1 MVAAAALGG
10 FLACE
15 ALHRWRSRGQE
26 EAKPQRS
33 PDEDS
38 PSVEASAPEVS
49 ELPVAAPQSSHSE
62 ESHVEVAPDRD
73 EARTAEAP
81 QAETELP
88 ERTFGLRTL
97 LEALQ
102 ASERVSTPSIEGPF
116 QLNQSEEVPLV
127 CFQFKMSHFVCKAF
141 LAAGADEGTRH
152 LKLQTIFEDN
162 RQGLVEEHRY
172 FMANEWNSSK
182 AYTRLKC
189 GSSDRGR
196 TNVFTLEYD
205 LLCPV
210 ALKHSA
216 GVLLLNFVLRMWYTS
231 MVACVMHIVA
241 PRDLP
246 FATHSMIVENTLT
259 VSVREEDA
267 GILKEAC
274 PICLECFQVG
284 DKVRRLPCMH
294 LFHVVGGESS
304 HCQGRHCNIDRHLV
318 LDKQC
323 PVCKTPI
330 DVMEHMER
338 ESQREAQANSQ
349 PSQPPDA
356 GADGLSADRPAAE
369 EPQIQAPE
377 APAAAGPTSE
387 EADTSGN
394 RSLEPALSP
403 ERLPEQAAE
412 LERVVRSLQSR
423 WLQIQDVVA
432 GVQQMLH
439 YIEDSQTALNA
450 ARTGASNAQGQNGA
464 TVETRQVE
472 PSPQPEEAHVEAVDS
487 PAAPSAPEER
497 PGQLPVELE
506 FEVQVDAAP
515 QEQTQTAEACEPM
528 EQTEPAPTSLAV
540 ADEVPADER
549 SEHGATQEVGTRAA
563 WQPFTYTEKVCSAYV
578 WRRRRLGLL
587 QASASSGQGASS
599 T

>member
-1 MVAAAALGG
+1 MVTCTVASLRDSVDGG
-10 FLACE
+10 KPWTAGTNVLFPCAC
-15 ALHRWRSRGQE
+15 Q
-26 EAKPQRS
+26 
-33 PDEDS
+33 
-38 PSVEASAPEVS
+38 
-49 ELPVAAPQSSHSE
+49 
-62 ESHVEVAPDRD
+62 
-73 EARTAEAP
+73 ARAAEAP

-259 VSVREEDA
+259 VSVREEDT

-330 DVMEHMER
+330 DVMERMER
-338 ESQREAQANSQ
+338 ESQREAQANSAN
-349 PSQPPDA
+349 SQASQPDA
-356 GADGLSADRPAAE
+356 GAEGLSVDRPAAE

-377 APAAAGPTSE
+377 APAAAGQTSE

-450 ARTGASNAQGQNGA
+450 ARSGASNVQGPDGA
-464 TVETRQVE
+464 AVETRQVA
-472 PSPQPEEAHVEAVDS
+472 PSPQPEEAHVETVDS
-487 PAAPSAPEER
+487 PAAPSAPGGAPDAR
-497 PGQLPVELE
+497 PDELQVELQ
-506 FEVQVDAAP
+506 FEVQVDADPIEQRQTPEAP
-515 QEQTQTAEACEPM
+515 EPL
-528 EQTEPAPTSLAV
+528 EQTESAAPTSLAV
-540 ADEVPADER
+540 SGEVPADER
-549 SEHGATQEVGTRAA
+549 SEHGPTQEAGTPAA

-587 QASASSGQGASS
+587 QASASSAGASS